1 MDNDPDGH
9 QLKVLGPHLG
19 PPASRQGAA
28 PSETLSNFKTIGA
41 TPAPGLSQPSNGL
54 GRRRAAR
61 HRVNRYRLGVLAL
74 DAMMPGALA
83 GMPRTGVQRAWLLPV
98 AKSPKRLGATNDC
111 TLQQCAAN
119 RALVP
124 FASLHPDGAWRAE
137 LSRLRAAG
145 IAGIKMRLAL
155 QMDAPCHAFQRCSML
170 EACERAHLVVVN
182 CSHFDDEVG
191 SWCPGGASRAARG
204 RQDVP
209 AVSISGR
216 RP

>member
-1 MDNDPDGH
+1 MDHDPEGH
-9 QLKVLGPHLG
+9 QLKVPGPPDGHDNGRDSWLPVVISKPTTPHLRQAFH
-19 PPASRQGAA
+19 PAS
-28 PSETLSNFKTIGA
+28 
-41 TPAPGLSQPSNGL
+41 NGHRHL
-54 GRRRAAR
+54 VAAR
-61 HRVNRYRLGVLAL
+61 HRVNRYGLGVLAL